1 MHGQQN
7 VTSEVFILI
16 NTQAFVPLLYFVKSA
31 KQANLVSETYQCC
44 LKFPLVRADRPR
56 QRILFFAE
64 KLPCYPAVLRATNA
78 GKQNTLLMLQSFF
91 NFCLVFSLQMS
102 IQFSAVVSS
111 SLSFLSTILYYI
123 SNAKSLMFSNVLY
136 FCLKTLSLLTEPFE
150 NTNFMLC
157 IVLGF

>member
-78 GKQNTLLMLQSFF
+78 GKQNTLLMLRPFSISVLFF
-91 NFCLVFSLQMS
+91 RCRCPFN
-102 IQFSAVVSS
+102 
-111 SLSFLSTILYYI
+111 
-123 SNAKSLMFSNVLY
+123 
-136 FCLKTLSLLTEPFE
+136 SLLLSHLLFH
-150 NTNFMLC
+150 FYQQFC
-157 IVLGF
+157 IIFLMQKV